1 MQLVPKMLADF
12 GEGTLDD
19 MMDTNIWQDQ
29 VCGRIVEMSGTEG
42 APLPNFPIA
51 QLN

>member
-19 MMDTNIWQDQ
+19 MMDNNIWQDQ
-29 VCGRIVEMSGTEG
+29 VCGRIAEMSESDG
-42 APLPNFPIA
+42 ALLPAIPVA
-51 QLN
+51 QLI